1 MSGSCCKK
9 MQNPP
14 KLRQKAVIA
23 KEKFSEAKI
32 TAPDISPK
40 SEKKVF
46 NIFIFPETALS
57 PEIAA
62 ENSIIHE
69 HTEIIE
75 DDAEATDI
83 TKGDDCFCVLASMY
97 WLLFLF
103 LRLYK
108 KPKITQVRIFD
119 INN

>member
-46 NIFIFPETALS
+46 NIFIFPKTALS

-69 HTEIIE
+69 HTE
-75 DDAEATDI
+75 I